1 MKYTVEIYGNGIE
14 LGVGELSNEQYK
26 FWSKSE
32 NKKYFHDAV
41 RLDIDDND
49 LKVPEKA
56 KFKKDYLD
64 MTEYGTVTGMPFL
77 DDDGPFIEIVSSTGK
92 VFFKGT
98 YSEYIEKY
106 DPEYNDLLASEV
118 QKDHIDYPDDADYV
132 MFWRRYLKGT
142 FFKAEIETNK
152 FDPTKLKFSQ
162 IEILGGLD
170 LLVYVEYDGIE
181 VEPNEYSI
189 RETSTIVEMESC

>member
-56 KFKKDYLD
+56 KF
-64 MTEYGTVTGMPFL
+64 
-77 DDDGPFIEIVSSTGK
+77 
-92 VFFKGT
+92 
-98 YSEYIEKY
+98 
-106 DPEYNDLLASEV
+106 
-118 QKDHIDYPDDADYV
+118 
-132 MFWRRYLKGT
+132 
-142 FFKAEIETNK
+142 
-152 FDPTKLKFSQ
+152 
-162 IEILGGLD
+162 
-170 LLVYVEYDGIE
+170 
-181 VEPNEYSI
+181 
-189 RETSTIVEMESC
+189 

>member
-14 LGVGELSNEQYK
+14 LGVGKLSNDQYK

-32 NKKYFHDAV
+32 NKKHFQDAV
-41 RLDIDDND
+41 RLDIDDST

-56 KFKKDYLD
+56 KFKKDFLD
-64 MTEYGTVTGMPFL
+64 MTEHGTVTGMPFL
-77 DDDGPFIEIVSSTGK
+77 DDEGPYIEIVTSTGK
-92 VFFKGT
+92 EFFKGT

-118 QKDHIDYPDDADYV
+118 QKDHIDYPEDDDYV

-142 FFKAEIETNK
+142 FFKAEIETKK
-152 FDPTKLKFSQ
+152 FDPLKLKFSQ
-162 IEILGGLD
+162 IEVLGGLD
-170 LLVYVEYDGIE
+170 LLVYVEYDGVE
-181 VEPNEYSI
+181 VESNEYSI
-189 RETSTIVEMESC
+189 RETSTKIEMTSC